1 MISPAAKNPA
11 SWQAVDIL
19 RLDNQTAN
27 VSSCLTLL
35 FNRHLLIS
43 FALSCLFTGLLAY
56 SSALSYRH
64 RTSRDIKK
72 KTASHPLFF
81 LFVSNLLEFL
91 LPVPFLL
98 TMVLVLK
105 LFVFTRHF

>member
-27 VSSCLTLL
+27 VSSCLAPL

-43 FALSCLFTGLLAY
+43 FALSCLFAGLLARLLIVLPCLT
-56 SSALSYRH
+56 ATELKAILKKRAA
-64 RTSRDIKK
+64 SR
-72 KTASHPLFF
+72 PLFF
-81 LFVSNLLEFL
+81 SLSPTFWNFYYLSSF
-91 LPVPFLL
+91 FSQWCWY
-98 TMVLVLK
+98 
-105 LFVFTRHF
+105 

>member
-27 VSSCLTLL
+27 VSSCLALL

-43 FALSCLFTGLLAY
+43 FALSCLFAGLLAY

-64 RTSRDIKK
+64 RPSRDIKK
-72 KTASHPLFF
+72 TATHPLFF

-91 LPVPFLL
+91 LPVHFLL

-105 LFVFTRHF
+105 LFVFTKQF